1 MQSTT
6 LYYVVI
12 SRKWCKTESLLLDV
26 TNRDWYTVIMAATQ
40 MTLRDLQDHSP
51 TASLFKCCVA
61 YDKISI
67 DTVRRAVP
75 LQ

>member
-1 MQSTT
+1 
-6 LYYVVI
+6 
-12 SRKWCKTESLLLDV
+12 
-26 TNRDWYTVIMAATQ
+26 MAATQ